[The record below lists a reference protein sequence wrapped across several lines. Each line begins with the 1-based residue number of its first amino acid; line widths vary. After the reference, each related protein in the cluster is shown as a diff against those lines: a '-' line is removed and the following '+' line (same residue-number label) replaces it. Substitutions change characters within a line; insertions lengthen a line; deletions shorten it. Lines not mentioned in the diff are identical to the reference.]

1 MTDLILLALL
11 LARPKHGYQL
21 KREAGLLL
29 GQEMLHNNLVYP
41 LLRRFMKH
49 RWVSRKTGPGQ
60 RGQTRHLYSL
70 TAPGRKELLRQ
81 LSRFTEQDARS
92 AEGFRFRVGM
102 FQELPPESRGR
113 ILDARE
119 TFLRGRLAVLTN
131 VEAGFQLDRYAGE
144 VTERLRTDAESE
156 LTWISHL
163 RTFGESRKGRE
174 KRL

>member
-60 RGQTRHLYSL
+60 RGAGKPRQNI
-70 TAPGRKELLRQ
+70 GRSRD
-81 LSRFTEQDARS
+81 LSAR
-92 AEGFRFRVGM
+92 AIGG
-102 FQELPPESRGR
+102 P
-113 ILDARE
+113 D
-119 TFLRGRLAVLTN
+119 
-131 VEAGFQLDRYAGE
+131 
-144 VTERLRTDAESE
+144 
-156 LTWISHL
+156 
-163 RTFGESRKGRE
+163 
-174 KRL
+174 